1 MSVSTLKGHKVVNK
15 AKEDLGK
22 IEDLMIDLEN
32 DRIAYAVLS
41 FGGFLGMGNKLFA
54 VPWRALE
61 LRLYENSMII
71 TLNVDKE
78 VLKKAEGFDKD
89 DWPVTCEQLATST
102 REWLADIY
110 TCYGCKPYWQ
120 TEVLEQTEKESSGE
134 AESKRIIEKKAEPKK
149 EAEKAKVES
158 IHPSEKERGGK
169 KRSLLDTCK

>member
-1 MSVSTLKGHKVVNK
+1 MSVSTLKGPNVVNK

-134 AESKRIIEKKAEPKK
+134 AESKRNIEKKA
-149 EAEKAKVES
+149 
-158 IHPSEKERGGK
+158 RT
-169 KRSLLDTCK
+169 KRRSRKS

>member
-1 MSVSTLKGHKVVNK
+1 MSVSTLKGHNVVNK

-61 LRLYENSMII
+61 LRLYENAMII

-89 DWPVTCEQLATST
+89 KLPLTNEELFKV
-102 REWLADIY
+102 Y
-110 TCYGCKPYWQ
+110 NHYGYEPYWQ
-120 TEVLEQTEKESSGE
+120 TSRVEQTEFS
-134 AESKRIIEKKAEPKK
+134 RI
-149 EAEKAKVES
+149 
-158 IHPSEKERGGK
+158 
-169 KRSLLDTCK
+169 

>member
-1 MSVSTLKGHKVVNK
+1 MSVSTLKGHNVANK

-54 VPWRALE
+54 IPWRAIE
-61 LRLYENSMII
+61 LKLYEHTLII

-89 DWPVTCEQLATST
+89 KLPLTHEELFKV
-102 REWLADIY
+102 Y
-110 TCYGCKPYWQ
+110 NHYGYEPYWQ
-120 TEVLEQTEKESSGE
+120 TN
-134 AESKRIIEKKAEPKK
+134 R
-149 EAEKAKVES
+149 
-158 IHPSEKERGGK
+158 
-169 KRSLLDTCK
+169 

>member
-1 MSVSTLKGHKVVNK
+1 MIHCYGVEIITNPNFMSLSTLKGHNVVNK

-32 DRIAYAVLS
+32 DRIAYAVIS

-61 LRLYENSMII
+61 LRLYENAMII

-89 DWPVTCEQLATST
+89 KLPLTNEDLFKV
-102 REWLADIY
+102 Y
-110 TCYGCKPYWQ
+110 THYGYEPYW
-120 TEVLEQTEKESSGE
+120 K
-134 AESKRIIEKKAEPKK
+134 
-149 EAEKAKVES
+149 
-158 IHPSEKERGGK
+158 IHQQ
-169 KRSLLDTCK
+169 

>member
-1 MSVSTLKGHKVVNK
+1 MSVSTLKGHNVVNK

-61 LRLYENSMII
+61 LRLYENAMII

-89 DWPVTCEQLATST
+89 KLPLTNEELFKV
-102 REWLADIY
+102 Y
-110 TCYGCKPYWQ
+110 THYGYEPYW
-120 TEVLEQTEKESSGE
+120 K
-134 AESKRIIEKKAEPKK
+134 
-149 EAEKAKVES
+149 
-158 IHPSEKERGGK
+158 IHQQ
-169 KRSLLDTCK
+169 